1 MVVEAILLGFSTGT
15 YCAVFCAPV
24 AIPMILTEEQ
34 RGALENARRVGVFLL
49 GRLIAYIGVGLLL
62 GFAGAYSLSYVD
74 PGLKRPLQA
83 VAYLVIGA
91 VMIAS
96 GIMYNFP
103 DHRACKGIKKIY
115 NPERGAFI
123 YGLMT
128 GMSICP
134 PFFAA
139 ASRAFASQAPLSGA
153 LYFALFFLGTSV
165 YFIPLLGV
173 HLVEKHMSRLRTVA
187 RLAILMLGIY
197 FFLFQGILG
206 FA

>member
-134 PFFAA
+134 
-139 ASRAFASQAPLSGA
+139 S
-153 LYFALFFLGTSV
+153 LFRG
-165 YFIPLLGV
+165 
-173 HLVEKHMSRLRTVA
+173 R
-187 RLAILMLGIY
+187 
-197 FFLFQGILG
+197 FQGFCLPG
-206 FA
+206 SAFGRSLLRSFLPGNVGLFHSPVGGASC